1 MFLVLEAALMCCRNT
16 VGSGCVAIP
25 GILVL
30 VVMVAV
36 KLTVSAVTAM
46 L

>member
-1 MFLVLEAALMCCRNT
+1 MFLVLAGACAAGTL
-16 VGSGCVAIP
+16 GSGWMVIP
-25 GILVL
+25 GKLVL

-36 KLTVSAVTAM
+36 KPTVSAVTAM